1 MTSAS
6 NTMSEQPAAQGAAP
20 AVLPWRRLF
29 YWSVRRELWEN
40 RAIYLAPLVMGG
52 VALIGVM
59 LSTLAL
65 PRVLRAVARGDA
77 KHTEALMG
85 AHSFVA
91 VAIMITGLFVAL
103 FYCLSALHSE
113 RRDRSIL
120 FWKSL
125 PVSDLMTVLSKAAI
139 PIAVTPVV
147 TFALI
152 VAAQVVIYIWSTIV
166 TVLSGNSPTLY
177 WSHVHLGLM
186 WTALPYGLVVNALW
200 QAPIYA
206 WFLLVSAWARR
217 VPILWAMGVAVVPAV
232 IERGAFGSAH
242 IAHFLSERFF
252 GGFGEAFSIGGKGEK
267 PIHEFSQIDPLRTF
281 SSPELWGGLIVAA
294 AFLAAAVWLRRR
306 REPI

>member
-1 MTSAS
+1 MSSAS
-6 NTMSEQPAAQGAAP
+6 NTMSEQPTAQEAAP

-40 RAIYLAPLVMGG
+40 RSIYLAPLVMGG

-59 LSTLAL
+59 LSTIAL

-85 AHSFVA
+85 TYSFAA

-139 PIAVTPVV
+139 PIAVTPAV
-147 TFALI
+147 TYALI
-152 VAAQVVIYIWSTIV
+152 VAVQAVIYLWSTIV
-166 TVLSGNSPTLY
+166 TLLSGHSLTLY
-177 WSHVHLGLM
+177 WSHVHLALM
-186 WTALPYGLVVNALW
+186 WTVLPYGLVVNALW

-206 WFLLVSAWARR
+206 WFLLVSGWARR
-217 VPILWAMGVAVVPAV
+217 VPILWALGVAVVPAIV
-232 IERGAFGSAH
+232 ERGAFGTAH
-242 IAHFLSERFF
+242 IAQFLSERFF
-252 GGFGEAFSIGGKGEK
+252 GGFGEAFSIGGKGK
-267 PIHEFSQIDPLRTF
+267 APIHELSQLDPLRTF
-281 SSPELWGGLIVAA
+281 SSLELWGGLIVAA

>member
-1 MTSAS
+1 MSSAS
-6 NTMSEQPAAQGAAP
+6 NTMSDQPAAQDAAP

-85 AHSFVA
+85 AYSFAA

-139 PIAVTPVV
+139 PIVVTPAV

-152 VAAQVVIYIWSTIV
+152 VAAQVVIYVWSTVV
-166 TVLSGNSPTLY
+166 TLLSGHNFSLY
-177 WSHVHLGLM
+177 LSHVHLALM
-186 WTALPYGLVVNALW
+186 WTVLPYGLVVNALW

-206 WFLLVSAWARR
+206 WFLLVSGWARR
-217 VPILWAMGVAVVPAV
+217 VPILWALGAAVVPSV
-232 IERGAFGSAH
+232 IERGAFGTAH
-242 IAHFLSERFF
+242 IAHFMSERFF
-252 GGFGEAFSIGGKGEK
+252 GGFGEAFSVGGKGK
-267 PIHEFSQIDPLRTF
+267 APIHEFSDIDPLRTF